1 MDLIDFYTVQLVY
14 KANRVVQPAN
24 IQKLFKKRDSCYNL
38 RGYGQ
43 LNVPAFRTTR
53 KSMCVSVC
61 GVRLWNNL
69 RAQLKQCPSI
79 YQFKS
84 KYKQDILSKYRK
96 EEY

>member
-1 MDLIDFYTVQLVY
+1 
-14 KANRVVQPAN
+14 
-24 IQKLFKKRDSCYNL
+24 
-38 RGYGQ
+38 
-43 LNVPAFRTTR
+43 
-53 KSMCVSVC
+53 MCVSVC

-84 KYKQDILSKYRK
+84 KYKQDVLSKYRK